1 LIELGEDEKTSEPY
15 KEEIASLLS
24 LVRIALYIMAAV
36 AGVGLSAQQIGLV

>member
-1 LIELGEDEKTSEPY
+1 MSDNPEPY
-15 KEEIASLLS
+15 KEEIAALLS

>member
-1 LIELGEDEKTSEPY
+1 VDEKENSEPY
-15 KEEIASLLS
+15 KEEISDLLS

>member
-1 LIELGEDEKTSEPY
+1 MSDKSEPY

-36 AGVGLSAQQIGLV
+36 AGVGLSAQQIGIV